1 MGLIRQM
8 DEQLATLI
16 AAGEVITG
24 PASVA
29 RELIDNALD
38 AGAGSVEITLE
49 DGGLRSIRVA
59 DDGCGMD
66 REDAL
71 LCLSR
76 HATSKI
82 TAAGDLEAIR
92 TLGFRG
98 EALAAVLAVSRLR
111 IETRR
116 PGDAVGTVV
125 VGAGGEV
132 TDVRVTARRPG
143 TTVEVCHL
151 FFNTPA
157 RREYQDTARAEAAR
171 VLQAAQR
178 AALANPSLRLVLRD
192 GRRELLSLP
201 PAPSL
206 LERAR
211 QVHGGEFAD
220 ALLPVAGVRG
230 EVTVSGFVTHPAA
243 GVRRARRNAFAVN
256 GRPFESFE
264 IRRLLNTAFAPLLT
278 GGSHVEA
285 VLRVDLP
292 PRDVDA
298 NVSPDKTQVRF
309 RRPGQVLA
317 AVNDAFRGALGDEAA
332 LVRLGGGPPAFAALS
347 ARGGASGPGPEATA
361 AGPPPRGAAAVWE
374 AIFGE
379 APPARPA
386 APGAGREP
394 RHGIPLQPA
403 GLLQVCDAFLACP
416 VADGLLIVDQHSA
429 HERVH
434 YERLRER
441 FERLGRNPE
450 VQSLIFP
457 EPLELEAER
466 AALLGEMEPF
476 LRRLGFEVTA
486 AGRRQFLVQSAP
498 AALGERPI
506 PAALHALMDA
516 YADARAEG
524 LRSLEVAQR
533 ITPLEDR
540 LLKTVACHAAVKAG
554 QKLAEGEVRALWREL
569 AQVDLAGHDVHGRP
583 ALLLLP
589 AAEIARRM
597 GRTLGGGVAG

>member
-8 DEQLATLI
+8 DERLATLI

-24 PASVA
+24 PASVV

-38 AGAGSVEITLE
+38 AGATSVEVALE

-76 HATSKI
+76 HATSKV

-116 PGDAVGTVV
+116 REDPSGTGV

-171 VLQAAQR
+171 VLQAVQR
-178 AALANPSLRLVLRD
+178 AALANPALRLLLRD
-192 GRRELLSLP
+192 GKRELLSLP
-201 PAPSL
+201 PARSL

-211 QVHGGEFAD
+211 QVHGDEFAD
-220 ALLPVAGVRG
+220 ALLPLAARRG
-230 EVTVSGFVTHPAA
+230 EVAVSGFVTHPAA

-278 GGSHVEA
+278 GGCHVEA
-285 VLRVDLP
+285 VLRIDLP

-317 AVNDAFRGALGDEAA
+317 AVNDAFRGALGEEAA
-332 LVRLGGGPPAFAALS
+332 LVRFGPAYGAIPAGWAEGAAAGRPPAS
-347 ARGGASGPGPEATA
+347 GGV
-361 AGPPPRGAAAVWE
+361 AGDRPPRGASAVWE

-379 APPARPA
+379 APRPE
-386 APGAGREP
+386 APRGRGGEP
-394 RHGIPLQPA
+394 RHGIPPQPA
-403 GLLQVCDAFLACP
+403 GLLQVGDAFLACP
-416 VADGLLIVDQHSA
+416 VPDGLLLVDQHSA

-457 EPLELEAER
+457 EPLELDPER
-466 AALLGEMEPF
+466 AALLEEMEPF
-476 LRRLGFEVTA
+476 LRRLGFEVSA
-486 AGRRQFLVQSAP
+486 AGHRQFLVQAAP

-506 PAALHALMDA
+506 PAALHALMEV

-524 LRSLEVAQR
+524 LRSAEVAQR

-540 LLKTVACHAAVKAG
+540 LLKTIACHAAVKAG
-554 QKLAEGEVRALWREL
+554 QRLADGEARALWREL

-589 AAEIARRM
+589 VAEIARRM
-597 GRTLGGGVAG
+597 GRGVG

>member
-1 MGLIRQM
+1 
-8 DEQLATLI
+8 
-16 AAGEVITG
+16 
-24 PASVA
+24 
-29 RELIDNALD
+29 
-38 AGAGSVEITLE
+38 
-49 DGGLRSIRVA
+49 
-59 DDGCGMD
+59 
-66 REDAL
+66 
-71 LCLSR
+71 
-76 HATSKI
+76 
-82 TAAGDLEAIR
+82 
-92 TLGFRG
+92 
-98 EALAAVLAVSRLR
+98 
-111 IETRR
+111 
-116 PGDAVGTVV
+116 

-132 TDVRVTARRPG
+132 TDVRAAARRPG

-178 AALANPSLRLVLRD
+178 AALANPSLRLTLRD
-192 GRRELLSLP
+192 GKRELLLLP
-201 PAPSL
+201 PAASL

-211 QVHGGEFAD
+211 QVHGAEFAD
-220 ALLPVAGVRG
+220 ALLPVAAARG
-230 EVTVSGFVTHPAA
+230 AVAVSGFVTHPAA

-278 GGSHVEA
+278 GGTHVEA
-285 VLRVDLP
+285 VLRIDLP

-317 AVNDAFRGALGDEAA
+317 AVNDAFRGALGEEAA
-332 LVRLGGGPPAFAALS
+332 LVRFGAATRAGAAPS
-347 ARGGASGPGPEATA
+347 GRGGASGPGAGPA
-361 AGPPPRGAAAVWE
+361 AGLPSPRGAAALWE
-374 AIFGE
+374 AIFGG
-379 APPARPA
+379 A
-386 APGAGREP
+386 AADRAAERGPGGEP
-394 RHGIPLQPA
+394 RHGIPPQPA
-403 GLLQVCDAFLACP
+403 GLLQICDAFLACP
-416 VADGLLIVDQHSA
+416 AADGLLIVDQHSA

-457 EPLELEAER
+457 EPLQLDPAR

-476 LRRLGFEVTA
+476 LRRLGFEVAA
-486 AGRRQFLVQSAP
+486 AGRHAYLVQAAP

-506 PAALHALMDA
+506 PAALHALMDV

-524 LRSLEVAQR
+524 LRSVEVAQR
-533 ITPLEDR
+533 LTPLEDR

-554 QKLAEGEVRALWREL
+554 QRLAEGEARALWREL

-597 GRTLGGGVAG
+597 GRTLG

>member
-24 PASVA
+24 PASVV

-38 AGAGSVEITLE
+38 AGAASVEITLE

-76 HATSKI
+76 HATSKV

-98 EALAAVLAVSRLR
+98 EALAAVLAVSRVR

-116 PGDAVGTVV
+116 PEDAVGTVV

-157 RREYQDTARAEAAR
+157 RREFQDTARAEAAR

-178 AALANPSLRLVLRD
+178 AALANPTLRLLLRE
-192 GRRELLSLP
+192 GKRELLSLP

-220 ALLPVAGVRG
+220 ALLPVAAVRG
-230 EVTVSGFVTHPAA
+230 EVAVCGFVTHPAA

-317 AVNDAFRGALGDEAA
+317 AVNDAFRGALGEEAA
-332 LVRLGGGPPAFAALS
+332 LVRLGAAPRAFPVRAGQGLASWPGSGS
-347 ARGGASGPGPEATA
+347 AQSS
-361 AGPPPRGAAAVWE
+361 PPPRGAAAVWE

-379 APPARPA
+379 APPTP
-386 APGAGREP
+386 PGAGREP
-394 RHGIPLQPA
+394 RHGIPLQPTS
-403 GLLQVCDAFLACP
+403 LLQICDAFLACP
-416 VADGLLIVDQHSA
+416 VPDGLLIVDQHSA

-457 EPLELEAER
+457 EALDLDPER
-466 AALLGEMEPF
+466 AALLAEMEPF
-476 LRRLGFEVTA
+476 LRRLGFEVTP
-486 AGRRQFLVQSAP
+486 AGRRQFLVQAAP
-498 AALGERPI
+498 AALGERPV
-506 PAALHALMDA
+506 PAALHALMDV

-554 QKLAEGEVRALWREL
+554 QRLAEGEVRALWGEL

-597 GRTLGGGVAG
+597 GRTLAGVGGVTE